1 MNKKIFSFVITTI
14 LFAFVFSVY
23 AEEVKYRTHIKPIIE
38 SKCAGCHNGL
48 EYEAWK
54 EAVAKN
60 PDMKKDMIGMKMDT
74 FRSLTAYVF
83 WPNTG
88 ALMRRLDNGANTKDG
103 KPGNMYEYLG
113 DTKEEREKN
122 LEIFKKWVP
131 VWKLGRLNEL
141 TKEEILEQNKIR
153 DRY

>member
-1 MNKKIFSFVITTI
+1 MKKFIIFFLFCFISF
-14 LFAFVFSVY
+14 SY
-23 AEEVKYRTHIKPIIE
+23 AEDVKYTTHIKPIFE

-48 EYEAWK
+48 EYEEWK
-54 EAVAKN
+54 AAVSKDPN
-60 PDMKKDMIGMKMDT
+60 MKKDMVGMKMDT
-74 FRSLTAYVF
+74 FRSLIAYVT

-88 ALMRRLDNGANTKDG
+88 ALMRRLDNGANVKDG

-122 LEIFKKWVP
+122 LEVFKKWVP
-131 VWKLGRLNEL
+131 VWKLGRINEL
-141 TKEEILEQNKIR
+141 SLNEILEQNKIK